1 MGLKSL
7 RSTHWFKS
15 NGHFSLTEYT
25 FYSVKIK
32 RLYLLNPWSNL
43 SDFKHFVIGWPRT
56 TRPRVED
63 KDTSFVSS
71 MTSLTGYPLKIHIL
85 DDVINKLPIIKDMG
99 VSFVSSNPPPSIPV
113 CLSVGGCHCK
123 APKQV
128 HPARHA
134 MHATPCTAPCT
145 AHLACQ
151 PHTLLTPPN
160 L

>member
-15 NGHFSLTEYT
+15 NGHFSLMEWT
-25 FYSVKIK
+25 FYTVKIK

-43 SDFKHFVIGWPRT
+43 SDFNHFEIGWPRT
-56 TRPRVED
+56 TRPRAED

-99 VSFVSSNPPPSIPV
+99 VSSNPPSLPSPLSV
-113 CLSVGGCHCK
+113 CLLKVV
-123 APKQV
+123 A
-128 HPARHA
+128 ARPQNKHA
-134 MHATPCTAPCT
+134 MHGPLCLSTPAPF
-145 AHLACQ
+145 
-151 PHTLLTPPN
+151 
-160 L
+160 